1 MQANQEIIDQQ
12 AKTKI
17 NVIITNPPYFR
28 AQTKPGDLNQRTS
41 YEHLYREWKKLI
53 NDQPGNYNLVSLYN
67 SAYIALLWAHWRLS
81 QNNHQGI
88 IAFVIPNGFL
98 KSRSGGGL
106 RSFLTRTFAFIYILD
121 LHGDIRAGM
130 FIPQQKAWQG
140 QNIFDPQSQTGIQI
154 LILVYVQTH
163 VGKGVIHYRSIN
175 DVLKG
180 SLPKKTNKLNFL
192 AQTEFHSVFTSR
204 FIKKMT
210 LNCQARWFYH
220 SDHLLVG
227 KDQYFLSLFEESD
240 ANHKRSVFTNRTNG
254 NVTNRDSWCINF
266 SATRLSDNMRQ
277 TIDFYNQQLANL
289 KYNHPT
295 LQQLSRVQQIV
306 DKNSQ
311 KIKWSRAVYKKIIQH
326 RVSHFR
332 SNAVRLILHRPFCQ
346 TNLYYSKFWNE
357 EVCQTKRLFSL
368 DMKNSRHRVV
378 GICIAQQGGRL
389 DVLAVRNH
397 VVGLR
402 FIESSKF
409 YPLYTFTSTNNSL
422 DEEWTAESNITP
434 FVRRWVRTVH
444 PNLSDKE
451 LFAYLY
457 GLFHSPDYRQQF
469 YNHLMYEPPRFC
481 LIKKQ
486 QHFTEFRRIGQKL
499 LDLHLNYETWPI
511 TAWYGCEE
519 QLKRSKPV
527 DFQLNAR
534 GMRFAKGN
542 DQTKDYTTIIFNDQI
557 TLRNIPPT
565 ANEYKLNGRS
575 IIEQFVNFY
584 RGKKDKTSGIVNDPN
599 DFLKQ
604 KSPDYFLKTLLR
616 IIAVSLKTHALIKQ
630 LPRINFNDGSN
641 LERIVS

>member
-295 LQQLSRVQQIV
+295 LKQLSRVQQIV

-332 SNAVRLILHRPFCQ
+332 SDAVRLILHRPFCQ

-368 DMKNSRHRVV
+368 DMNSNRRRVV
-378 GICIAQQGGRL
+378 GVCIAQQGGRL

-409 YPLYTFTSTNNSL
+409 YPLYTFTRNNNGL
-422 DEEWTAESNITP
+422 AAEWTAESNITP
-434 FVRRWVRTVH
+434 FVRRWVRTVR

-486 QHFTEFRRIGQKL
+486 QHFTEFRRIGQEL
-499 LDLHLNYETWPI
+499 LDLHLNYETRPI

-542 DQTKDYTTIIFNDQI
+542 DQTKDYTAIIFNDQI

-584 RGKKDKTSGIVNDPN
+584 RGEKDKTSGIVNDPN

-630 LPRINFNDGSN
+630 LPWINFNDGSN